1 MGAEEMVVDAG
12 ADRDDVVLEMRGIS
26 KRFPGVL
33 ALDDVALRV
42 RRGEI
47 HALVGENG
55 AGKSTL
61 MKILSGAIQGDA
73 GEILVDGEPVSI
85 HSPQDARAL
94 GIGIVYQEFSIIPAL
109 TVAENILL
117 GRFPNRAGFLD
128 RRATAREARDRLDEL
143 GVEID
148 VSARASSLSVAQQQL
163 VEIAKV
169 LAMRPRLLVLD
180 EPSAVLGGADLE
192 RLFAVLMRLR
202 ERGVPIIYIS
212 HRLDEVFRLADMV
225 TVLRDGTV
233 VDALPVAELDHGG
246 LVRRMVGRDL
256 ESGLVDHHGE
266 PGEDLLRI
274 DRVHRDGVLE
284 PISLHVR
291 RGEIVGLAGL
301 RGAGRTELARCI
313 FGADPRNG
321 GTVTVGG
328 RVVPPGSP
336 GAAIRAGV
344 GFVTEDRKSEGLILN
359 LSVRENVTLAG
370 LRQLARFSFVQRG
383 AEQHRV
389 RVLADQLQVRA
400 VSPAVA
406 AGTLSGGNQQKVV
419 LAKWLHTDAQ
429 VLLLDEPTRGIDVGA
444 KREIYR
450 LMREIADRGAAVLMI
465 SSELPEIMGVCD
477 RILVMHEGRLAGE
490 LPIGATEEQIMTL
503 ATGGAL

>member
-1 MGAEEMVVDAG
+1 MTVAAAVNDQG
-12 ADRDDVVLEMRGIS
+12 DVVLEMRGIS
-26 KRFPGVL
+26 KRFPGVQ
-33 ALDDVALRV
+33 ALENVDLRV

-61 MKILSGAIQGDA
+61 MKILSGAIQGDG
-73 GEILVDGEPVSI
+73 GEILVDGQPVSI
-85 HSPQDARAL
+85 NSPQNARTL
-94 GIGIVYQEFSIIPAL
+94 GIGIVYQEFSLVPAL
-109 TVAENILL
+109 TVGENILL

-128 RRATAREARDRLDEL
+128 RRATEKEARDRLAEL

-148 VSARASSLSVAQQQL
+148 PSTRASALSVAQQQL

-180 EPSAVLGGADLE
+180 EPSAVLGGEDLE
-192 RLFAVLMRLR
+192 RLFAVLTRLR
-202 ERGVPIIYIS
+202 ERGISIIYIS
-212 HRLDEVFRLADMV
+212 HRLHEVFRLADTV

-233 VDALPVAELDHGG
+233 VDALPVSELDHAG

-256 ESGLVDHHGE
+256 EGALVDHHGE
-266 PGEDLLRI
+266 AGEDLLRVE
-274 DRVHRDGVLE
+274 DLRRDGVLE
-284 PISLHVR
+284 PVSLRVR

-313 FGADPRNG
+313 FGADPRSG
-321 GTVTVGG
+321 GTVTVNG
-328 RVVPPGSP
+328 RTVPAASP
-336 GAAIRAGV
+336 GAAIQAGI
-344 GFVTEDRKSEGLILN
+344 GFVTEDRKTEGLILN

-370 LRQLARFSFVQRG
+370 LRRLARFSFVQRG
-383 AEQHRV
+383 AEQRRV
-389 RVLADQLQVRA
+389 RALADQLHVRA
-400 VSPAVA
+400 ASQSVA
-406 AGTLSGGNQQKVV
+406 ASTRGGNQQKVV
-419 LAKWLHTDAQ
+419 LAKWLHTDAR
-429 VLLLDEPTRGIDVGA
+429 VLILDEPTRGIDVGA

-450 LMREIADRGAAVLMI
+450 LMREIADGGAAVLMI
-465 SSELPEIMGVCD
+465 SSELPEVIGVCD

-490 LPIGATEEQIMTL
+490 LPLGATEEQIMTL

>member
-1 MGAEEMVVDAG
+1 MDAEEMVVDPG
-12 ADRDDVVLEMRGIS
+12 ANRDDVVLEMRGIS

-33 ALDDVALRV
+33 ALDNVALRV
-42 RRGEI
+42 RAGEI

-109 TVAENILL
+109 TVGENILL
-117 GRFPNRAGFLD
+117 GRFPHRAGILD
-128 RRATAREARDRLDEL
+128 RRATEREARARLDEL
-143 GVEID
+143 GVTID
-148 VSARASSLSVAQQQL
+148 ASALASSLSVAQQQL

-192 RLFAVLMRLR
+192 RLFAVLSRLR
-202 ERGVPIIYIS
+202 ERGTPIIYIS
-212 HRLDEVFRLADMV
+212 HRLGEVFRLADTV
-225 TVLRDGTV
+225 TVLRDGAV
-233 VDALPVAELDHGG
+233 VDALPVTQLDHAG

-256 ESGLVDHHGE
+256 EGDLVDHHGE
-266 PGEDLLRI
+266 PGEDLLQI
-274 DRVHRDGVLE
+274 DGVYRDGVLE
-284 PISLHVR
+284 PISLRVR

-313 FGADPRNG
+313 FGADSRSG

-328 RVVPPGSP
+328 RIVPPGSP

-383 AEQHRV
+383 AEQRRV

-400 VSPAVA
+400 ASPSVA

-465 SSELPEIMGVCD
+465 SSELPEVIGVCD

>member
-1 MGAEEMVVDAG
+1 MDAEEMAIEVGANQDA
-12 ADRDDVVLEMRGIS
+12 VILEMRGIS
-26 KRFPGVL
+26 KHFPGVQAL
-33 ALDDVALRV
+33 ANVDFQV
-42 RRGEI
+42 RAGEI

-61 MKILSGAIQGDA
+61 MKILSGAIQGDV
-73 GEILVDGEPVSI
+73 GEILIDDQPVSI
-85 HSPQDARAL
+85 HSPQDARSL
-94 GIGIVYQEFSIIPAL
+94 GIGIVYQEFSLVPAL
-109 TVAENILL
+109 TVGENISL
-117 GRFPNRAGFLD
+117 GRFPHRAGFVD
-128 RRATAREARDRLDEL
+128 RGATEREARARLEEL

-148 VSARASSLSVAQQQL
+148 TSARASTLSVAQQQL

-180 EPSAVLGGADLE
+180 EPSAVLGGTDLE
-192 RLFAVLMRLR
+192 RLFAVLTRLR
-202 ERGVPIIYIS
+202 DRGISIIYIS
-212 HRLDEVFRLADMV
+212 HRLDEVFRLADRV
-225 TVLRDGTV
+225 TVMRDGKV
-233 VDALPVAELDHGG
+233 VDTLPVSQLDYAG

-256 ESGLVDHHGE
+256 EGALVDHHGE
-266 PGEDLLRI
+266 PGEDLLQI
-274 DRVHRDGVLE
+274 DHVCRDGVLE
-284 PISLHVR
+284 PVTLRVR

-313 FGADPRNG
+313 FGADPRSG

-336 GAAIRAGV
+336 GEAIRSGI
-344 GFVTEDRKSEGLILN
+344 GFVTEDRKTEGLILN

-370 LRQLARFSFVQRG
+370 LRQLARFSFIQRR
-383 AEQHRV
+383 AEHRRV
-389 RVLADQLQVRA
+389 RALVDQLQVRA
-400 VSPAVA
+400 ASPSVA

-429 VLLLDEPTRGIDVGA
+429 VLILDEPTRGIDVGA

-465 SSELPEIMGVCD
+465 SSELPEVIGVCD
-477 RILVMHEGRLAGE
+477 RILVMHEGSIVGE
-490 LPIGATEEQIMTL
+490 LPVGATEEQIMTL